1 VTGLALVAWLA
12 GAPAQAPPVFG
23 AEVGVVR
30 VEVSVTRSGRPV
42 RGLTAA
48 DFELRDNGRLQ
59 EIGLVAEEDT
69 RVDAVLVLDLS
80 ASVKGPKRAA
90 LRGAAAAFLDGLR
103 EGEAA
108 AIVAFRD
115 EVALL
120 EDFTTER
127 TRLFEALDRAEPR
140 GSTALR
146 DAVYCGLRL
155 RPSEDRRLAVV
166 VFSDGVDNVSLLTAD
181 EVVEAASRTQ
191 GVVYGVGVRQKKDA
205 PPVFLQDVV
214 KATGGR
220 YFEALSDR
228 ELGRRFMD
236 VLADIR
242 WRYVLRFAPSDAAA
256 PGLHELG
263 VRLKRAKGDVLARR
277 GYRR

>member
-1 VTGLALVAWLA
+1 MSGVTLAALLVAA
-12 GAPAQAPPVFG
+12 APQSPPVFG

-30 VEVSVTRSGRPV
+30 VEVSVTRDGRPV

-48 DFELRDNGRLQ
+48 DFELRDEGRLQ
-59 EIGLVAEEDT
+59 EVSLVAEEDA
-69 RVDAVLVLDLS
+69 RIDAVLVLDLS
-80 ASVKGPKRAA
+80 ASVKGVKHAA

-115 EVALL
+115 EVVLL
-120 EDFTTER
+120 EDFTSDR
-127 TRLFEALDRAEPR
+127 ARLFEALSRAEPR

-155 RPSEDRRLAVV
+155 RASESRRLAVV
-166 VFSDGVDNVSLLTAD
+166 VFSDGLDNVSLLAPAD
-181 EVVEAASRTQ
+181 VVGAAARTQ
-191 GVVYGVGVRQKKDA
+191 GVVYGVGVRQRKDA
-205 PPVFLQDVV
+205 PPVFLHDVV
-214 KATGGR
+214 RATGGR

-228 ELGRRFMD
+228 ELGRRFLD

-242 WRYVLRFAPSDAAA
+242 SRYVLRFSPSEGPS
-256 PGLHELG
+256 PGWHELT
-263 VRLKRAKGDVLARR
+263 VRLRRGRGEVLARK